1 MQQNIR
7 SCFIIQK
14 SDGKR
19 NALKIAFFLFA
30 KFGTC
35 MRKFLIEGYFLG
47 ENELYIDRI
56 NLSLKI

>member
-1 MQQNIR
+1 LR
-7 SCFIIQK
+7 
-14 SDGKR
+14 
-19 NALKIAFFLFA
+19 FLFA
-30 KFGTC
+30 KFGAC